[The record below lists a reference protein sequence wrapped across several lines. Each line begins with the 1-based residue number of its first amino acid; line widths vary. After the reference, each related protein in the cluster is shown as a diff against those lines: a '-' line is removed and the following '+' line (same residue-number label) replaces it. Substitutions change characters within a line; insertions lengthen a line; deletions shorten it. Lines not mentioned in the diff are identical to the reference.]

1 MSDGNKKVADEENKI
16 MNEFKTNNEME
27 LLITAKKH
35 QPELY
40 AKLPAATKMSLGI
53 YESTKNTTNGLTTD
67 EVLRLRGLKLSLSQ
81 DNLPPSERITLALK
95 ISQLEAK

>member
-1 MSDGNKKVADEENKI
+1 

-40 AKLPAATKMSLGI
+40 AQLSPTQKMSLGI
-53 YESTKNTTNGLTTD
+53 YEGEKSRTANTELTPD
-67 EVLRLRGLKLSLSQ
+67 ERLRLRGLKLSIAT
-81 DNLPPSERITLALK
+81 DNLAPSERTSLALE